1 MLKPLFTTP
10 RLYLRETTAQDAE
23 VMFALNSD
31 PEVLRYTGDE
41 PFESIEEAAIFL
53 ANYQDFKKNNMGRW
67 AVVRKE
73 DETVLG
79 WCGLKLHPDGMVDL
93 GFRLFKKYWNQ
104 GYATEASLGC
114 LKYGFETLNLTKI
127 VGRVVPANVASARV
141 LQKLGMNFSH
151 LEMDENHREEIAIY
165 KITHEDFRRN

>member
-1 MLKPLFTTP
+1 MT
-10 RLYLRETTAQDAE
+10 RLVLITQRLNLRETSAQDAE

-41 PFESIEEAAIFL
+41 PFESIEEAATFL
-53 ANYQDFKKNNMGRW
+53 ANYQDFKKNKMGRW

-93 GFRLFKKYWNQ
+93 GFRLFKKFWNQ

-114 LKYGFETLNLTKI
+114 LKHGFETLKLAEI
-127 VGRVVPANVASARV
+127 VGRVVPANVASACV
-141 LQKLGMNFSH
+141 LQKVGMHFSH
-151 LEMDENHREEIAIY
+151 HQTDDHHGEKIAIY